1 MEERAAAA
9 RSDSPSTSHARRP
22 APDPLVAP
30 AIYRTDVCHWG
41 ADRVTSAPVRLLAAH
56 LLRLPESDTGDVLW
70 LRNHPVRLFDVMG
83 VVVGLHPRAP
93 SLANCGERVTFT
105 LDDSTGLV
113 ECVLWLHEWSGEGAG
128 REKRP
133 RPQAEVAAELD
144 ALRLGALVH
153 VHGTFRRFRDSR
165 QLSVERL
172 WREADPNAECVHWLR
187 CRELWRKCYSVDFTI
202 PQAVRQLEAA
212 RDRQRLDGGAPAGA
226 APPPDAGTAAL
237 AARLLDAARAPGA
250 PIDLTTSW
258 WRGALGGAR
267 PDARALD
274 AAIEHLVERSL
285 LFESGRGTLR
295 LMPT

>member
-1 MEERAAAA
+1 MAHDKRAYGKHGKALRWKCVELAIDHGWDAA
-9 RSDSPSTSHARRP
+9 RIHAWLTMAPGSPLISLTCVKSI
-22 APDPLVAP
+22 LK
-30 AIYRTDVCHWG
+30 IYD
-41 ADRVTSAPVRLLAAH
+41 
-56 LLRLPESDTGDVLW
+56 DTGDVLW

-212 RDRQRLDGGAPAGA
+212 RKGHKHSVEKLRERIVAQRGQEGKVDQGRVMALERRAEAVRGLVWQSPAV
-226 APPPDAGTAAL
+226 L
-237 AARLLDAARAPGA
+237 Q
-250 PIDLTTSW
+250 
-258 WRGALGGAR
+258 
-267 PDARALD
+267 
-274 AAIEHLVERSL
+274 
-285 LFESGRGTLR
+285 
-295 LMPT
+295 

>member
-1 MEERAAAA
+1 MEERAAAP
-9 RSDSPSTSHARRP
+9 STDSPSTSTHARRP

-202 PQAVRQLEAA
+202 PQVVC
-212 RDRQRLDGGAPAGA
+212 
-226 APPPDAGTAAL
+226 TYYF
-237 AARLLDAARAPGA
+237 
-250 PIDLTTSW
+250 I
-258 WRGALGGAR
+258 
-267 PDARALD
+267 
-274 AAIEHLVERSL
+274 VYN
-285 LFESGRGTLR
+285 
-295 LMPT
+295 

>member
-1 MEERAAAA
+1 MAA
-9 RSDSPSTSHARRP
+9 R
-22 APDPLVAP
+22 
-30 AIYRTDVCHWG
+30 
-41 ADRVTSAPVRLLAAH
+41 
-56 LLRLPESDTGDVLW
+56 
-70 LRNHPVRLFDVMG
+70 
-83 VVVGLHPRAP
+83 
-93 SLANCGERVTFT
+93 
-105 LDDSTGLV
+105 
-113 ECVLWLHEWSGEGAG
+113 WSGEGAG

-144 ALRLGALVH
+144 ALPSARWSTC
-153 VHGTFRRFRDSR
+153 GTFRRFRDSR

-212 RDRQRLDGGAPAGA
+212 RDRQRLDGGSAGRRRAAARCRHGRARRPAA
-226 APPPDAGTAAL
+226 CRRARASAPP
-237 AARLLDAARAPGA
+237 
-250 PIDLTTSW
+250 DLTKSW
-258 WRGALGGAR
+258 WRGALGSAR

-285 LFESGRGTLR
+285 LFESGRSTMR

>member
-1 MEERAAAA
+1 M
-9 RSDSPSTSHARRP
+9 
-22 APDPLVAP
+22 
-30 AIYRTDVCHWG
+30 
-41 ADRVTSAPVRLLAAH
+41 TSAPVRLLAAH

-113 ECVLWLHEWSGEGAG
+113 ECVLWLHEWSGEGSG

-172 WREADPNAECVHWLR
+172 WREADPNAECASTAALPRALAQVLLR
-187 CRELWRKCYSVDFTI
+187 RLHDPAGGAPARGRAR
-202 PQAVRQLEAA
+202 PAAA
-212 RDRQRLDGGAPAGA
+212 RHGAPAGA

-237 AARLLDAARAPGA
+237 ADLLLVAARAGGA
-250 PIDLTTSW
+250 PPDLTKR
-258 WRGALGGAR
+258 WRRRRRGRRAARREGAR
-267 PDARALD
+267 RRHRPPRRAQPAVRAREGHD
-274 AAIEHLVERSL
+274 RPCRRKRV
-285 LFESGRGTLR
+285 
-295 LMPT
+295 